1 MVPVFKNV
9 WEMSVAKSYH
19 HFSLL
24 SVVSKV
30 FEKIVDNRLV
40 DHHEKWDL
48 FPDFLYGFK
57 SSQTTADLQTA
68 ASDRTAGGS
77 ATRAVAMDTFKAFNR
92 VWYAGPLQNLKSYG
106 ISISVFGFILSFL
119 SNRQL
124 WVVLIGKSSQGYP
137 VNAGF
142 PQGSISGPT
151 FFLLH
156 INDFSNDVICNVA
169 IYADDTTLYAMR
181 YVWSSI
187 WFVATTRVGFW
198 IWIWTTRHCR
208 LEYKIAYWF
217 QCWKNS
223 ACFFQPDY

>member
-40 DHHEKWDL
+40 DHHEKCDL

-68 ASDRTAGGS
+68 ASDRIAGGS

-92 VWYAGPLQNLKSYG
+92 V
-106 ISISVFGFILSFL
+106 
-119 SNRQL
+119 
-124 WVVLIGKSSQGYP
+124 
-137 VNAGF
+137 
-142 PQGSISGPT
+142 
-151 FFLLH
+151 
-156 INDFSNDVICNVA
+156 
-169 IYADDTTLYAMR
+169 
-181 YVWSSI
+181 
-187 WFVATTRVGFW
+187 
-198 IWIWTTRHCR
+198 
-208 LEYKIAYWF
+208 
-217 QCWKNS
+217 
-223 ACFFQPDY
+223 